1 MRVKPISIAE
11 FQDRLAVL
19 CPGTS
24 GGLPRRQRDRHIVF
38 RSIVQVLSVSQPYSE
53 QALNGA
59 LKEWISEV
67 GTGFGVDHVTL
78 RRYLVDAGYLHRDAY
93 GTSYQVQPNGRGEVE
108 FEPEVGQVDPVAVV
122 RKARQQ
128 AAARKRA
135 RMKQDL

>member
-1 MRVKPISIAE
+1 M
-11 FQDRLAVL
+11 
-19 CPGTS
+19 
-24 GGLPRRQRDRHIVF
+24 
-38 RSIVQVLSVSQPYSE
+38 LSVSQPYSE
-53 QALNGA
+53 QAVNEA
-59 LKEWISEV
+59 LKEWISKV

-93 GTSYQVQPNGRGEVE
+93 GTSYQVQPNGRDEVV

-135 RMKQDL
+135 RMEQDL

>member
-1 MRVKPISIAE
+1 VKPISIAE

-19 CPGTS
+19 CPGMS

-38 RSIVQVLSVSQPYSE
+38 RSIVQMLSVSQPYSE
-53 QALNGA
+53 QAVNEA
-59 LKEWISEV
+59 LKEWISKV

-93 GTSYQVQPNGRGEVE
+93 GTSYQVQPNGRDEVA
-108 FEPEVGQVDPVAVV
+108 FESEVGQVDPVDVV

-135 RMKQDL
+135 RMEQDL